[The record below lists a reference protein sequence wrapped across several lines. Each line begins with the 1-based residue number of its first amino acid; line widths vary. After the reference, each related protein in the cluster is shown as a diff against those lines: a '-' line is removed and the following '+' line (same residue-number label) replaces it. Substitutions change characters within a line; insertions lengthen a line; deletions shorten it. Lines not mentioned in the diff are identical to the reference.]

1 MKTVR
6 DVLAKK
12 GYQVLSV
19 TPITTV
25 YDALSLMAEQNIGAV
40 VVVDAD
46 VPVGI
51 FSEREYARQVILK
64 GKSSKETPVHEVMVA
79 PVLFVR
85 PEQSIEACMG
95 LMTDRRVR
103 HLPVLDD
110 EGLTGIVSMG
120 DIVKAI
126 IDDREFRIEQLEQY
140 ITSGG

>member
-12 GYQVLSV
+12 GCEVLSV
-19 TPITTV
+19 APHTTV
-25 YDALSLMAEQNIGAV
+25 YEALALMADRNIGAV
-40 VVVDAD
+40 VVLDAD
-46 VPVGI
+46 SPVGI

-64 GKSSKETPVHEVMVA
+64 GKSSKETPVREVMLA

-85 PEQSIEACMG
+85 PEQTIESCMG

-110 EGLTGIVSMG
+110 DGLTGIVSIG

-126 IDDREFRIEQLEQY
+126 IDDREFHIEQLQQY